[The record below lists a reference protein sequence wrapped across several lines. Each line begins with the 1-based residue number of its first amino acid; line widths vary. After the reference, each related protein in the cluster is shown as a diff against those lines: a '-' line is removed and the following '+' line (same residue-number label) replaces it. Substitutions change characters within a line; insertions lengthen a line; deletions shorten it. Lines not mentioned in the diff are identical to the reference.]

1 MGFEAGIFGDFVSPN
16 VTQQGPNVNNASGGV
31 RLAGAI
37 SGLMVG
43 NFPNNRHRSL

>member
-1 MGFEAGIFGDFVSPN
+1 MGFEAGIFGDY

-43 NFPNNRHRSL
+43 NFPKNRHRSL